1 MIDPLKNWSV
11 LVALEMSLFV
21 VFFCCC
27 IITLGSLSYLLS
39 GARER
44 EREGDVLRGWG
55 TWGMEVN
62 SVCDRTGREV

>member
-44 EREGDVLRGWG
+44 EREGDVLRRLP
-55 TWGMEVN
+55 WGMGVN
-62 SVCDRTGREV
+62 SLCDRTGREV

>member
-1 MIDPLKNWSV
+1 MTDPLKNWSV

-44 EREGDVLRGWG
+44 ERGGRTKGMGYLGDGG
-55 TWGMEVN
+55 EFSM
-62 SVCDRTGREV
+62 